1 VIDALHAALRTVDG
15 EGSARIAVE
24 RVLARHGSLRSPRIE
39 QRREGG
45 VLVRTYRWQR
55 PGGDVLLT
63 VANGRPTGVAIG
75 SHVESVEVIAP
86 EPPAAVPLNPSP
98 FGVPSMYHRHNPNTV
113 LTALKAEVAS
123 KASEQSQVNSVVRAL
138 AAAGYAHA
146 ATPEVHTTAIDRSTY
161 RIYLW
166 RSTPFGDHLVLATGP
181 SFEPS
186 LLLGSEIPT
195 NTEPGFYVHAAITQ
209 GSAVKPLAG
218 AARAAQR
225 TTHAASAHV
234 AEREAEAKA
243 AEKQAK
249 AAEKEAKAQTRAADA
264 ARRKAEADAERER
277 ERADRA
283 RAEADRDRERAER
296 ERERER
302 SQTQTVTVED
312 KQAKA
317 LAQAQALIA
326 ALKAG
331 KGK

>member
-1 VIDALHAALRTVDG
+1 
-15 EGSARIAVE
+15 
-24 RVLARHGSLRSPRIE
+24 
-39 QRREGG
+39 
-45 VLVRTYRWQR
+45 
-55 PGGDVLLT
+55 
-63 VANGRPTGVAIG
+63 
-75 SHVESVEVIAP
+75 
-86 EPPAAVPLNPSP
+86 
-98 FGVPSMYHRHNPNTV
+98 MYHRHNPNTV
-113 LTALKAEVAS
+113 LNALKAEVAS

-234 AEREAEAKA
+234 AEREAAAKA
-243 AEKQAK
+243 AER
-249 AAEKEAKAQTRAADA
+249 EAKAKTKEADAERKKADA
-264 ARRKAEADAERER
+264 ARKKAEADAERER
-277 ERADRA
+277 AAADRA
-283 RAEADRDRERAER
+283 RAEAER
-296 ERERER
+296 ERERAAAER
-302 SQTQTVTVED
+302 ERTQTQTSTESE
-312 KQAKA
+312 AA
-317 LAQAQALIA
+317 ATEREMAEFLA
-326 ALKAG
+326 ALKAM
-331 KGK
+331 KGKN

>member
-1 VIDALHAALRTVDG
+1 M
-15 EGSARIAVE
+15 
-24 RVLARHGSLRSPRIE
+24 
-39 QRREGG
+39 
-45 VLVRTYRWQR
+45 LVRVYRWQR
-55 PGGDVLLT
+55 PGGDVVLT
-63 VANGRPTGVAIG
+63 VASGRPTGVAIG
-75 SHVESVEVIAP
+75 SHVEVSDP
-86 EPPAAVPLNPSP
+86 EPPAPVTLNPSP
-98 FGVPSMYHRHNPNTV
+98 LGVAPMYHRHNPNSV
-113 LTALKAEVAS
+113 LNALKAEVAGKS
-123 KASEQSQVNSVVRAL
+123 SEQSQVNSVVRAL

-186 LLLGSEIPT
+186 LLLGAEIPT

-209 GSAVKPLAG
+209 GSMVKPLAG
-218 AARAAQR
+218 AARAAAR

-302 SQTQTVTVED
+302 STQTTTTTSSSDADE
-312 KQAKA
+312 KA
-317 LAQAQALIA
+317 ELQRLLASL
-326 ALKAG
+326 LG
-331 KGK
+331 G